1 MRSQTKS
8 YHTEHFSVYVLPPVL
23 HIRCST
29 QRAQRDLHRNQRCSG
44 HKNAE
49 KGESTQFQNHHEKLQ
64 VPFEFYAD
72 FEAVTEK
79 VSGCTPNN
87 SDSYTEANQ
96 KHKDC
101 SSAYKVVCC
110 YDDQYSKL
118 VQSCRGANAVNK
130 FLHKMLEEVKYCRS
144 IINHKFN
151 KDLFMTHDEKESFQ
165 KSTNCLTYLWKGVL
179 ER

>member
-29 QRAQRDLHRNQRCSG
+29 QQAQRDLHRNQRCSG

-49 KGESTQFQNHHEKLQ
+49 KGESIQFQNHHEKLQ

-79 VSGCTPNN
+79 VSGCTR
-87 SDSYTEANQ
+87 SESEAQ
-96 KHKDC
+96 R
-101 SSAYKVVCC
+101 
-110 YDDQYSKL
+110 L
-118 VQSCRGANAVNK
+118 
-130 FLHKMLEEVKYCRS
+130 FLRV
-144 IINHKFN
+144 
-151 KDLFMTHDEKESFQ
+151 
-165 KSTNCLTYLWKGVL
+165 
-179 ER
+179 